1 MAIYIVEDEL
11 NIAEIEAYVLRS
23 SGYEVECFE
32 NGTDFLNA
40 CRKELPQLAILDI
53 MLPGQ
58 DGISLLKT
66 LRGHESTKEIPVILV
81 TAKSSEMD
89 KVKGLEVGADDY
101 LTKPFGTMELAARV
115 KALLRRSEKQ
125 EKSDLIQ
132 YKEIQIDEDK
142 HEVRVQGEPVN
153 ITYKEYE
160 LLKYLIINKEI
171 VMSREKLLE
180 NVWGYDY
187 EGESRTVDIHVN
199 TLRKKLGKQGEY
211 IKTIRSVGYKVGE

>member
-1 MAIYIVEDEL
+1 MAVYIVEDEA
-11 NIAEIEAYVLRS
+11 NISEIESYVLRS
-23 SGYEVECFE
+23 SGYEVKCFE
-32 NGTDFLNA
+32 NGTDFLDA
-40 CRKELPQLAILDI
+40 CRNELPQLVILDI

-58 DGISLLKT
+58 DGISILKT
-66 LRGHESTKEIPVILV
+66 LRSQEATKEIPVILV
-81 TAKSSEMD
+81 TAKSSEID

-125 EKSDLIQ
+125 EKSNLIQ
-132 YKEIQIDEDK
+132 YKEITIDEEK
-142 HEVRVQGEPVN
+142 HEIRAGGELVTV
-153 ITYKEYE
+153 TYKEYE
-160 LLKYLIINKEI
+160 LLKYLIINREI

-199 TLRKKLGKQGEY
+199 TLRKKLGSLGEY
-211 IKTIRSVGYKVGE
+211 IKTIRNVGYKVGE